1 MSASSER
8 RPSPEPLS
16 KDAPRTIVQ
25 YVAQLRTALRGAD
38 PALVQ
43 DALYDAEEHL
53 RAELADQPGRDEA
66 TMLQHVVGSYGAPDE
81 VADIYRDQEIKI
93 QRAIRPPPAPRRR
106 SLAGRFFGV
115 AADPRTYGALFYM
128 LLSLATGSLYF
139 SWAVLGLSMSLGLS
153 ILIIGIPFMVLFLSS
168 VRGLSLLEG
177 RTVEALLGVRMPRR
191 PAYPAQP
198 GEPLFK
204 RIGAMFTDT
213 RTWTTLLYMLLML
226 PLGIFYFTLTV
237 TLLAVSVVLVLAPL
251 ALAVQDGGIA
261 SVFVANRFT
270 VDWGF
275 GAHVPGWGE
284 ASVMC
289 VIGFLLIFVSLHLV
303 RGLGKLHGQL
313 AKHLLTRRSFH

>member
-1 MSASSER
+1 MNSSSESR
-8 RPSPEPLS
+8 SSES
-16 KDAPRTIVQ
+16 GSSAGAPRTIVE
-25 YVAQLRTALRGAD
+25 YLNQLRAALRGAD
-38 PALVQ
+38 PALIQ

-66 TMLQHVVGSYGAPDE
+66 IMLQHVVGSYGAPDE

-93 QRAIRPPPAPRRR
+93 QRAIRPPLAPPRR

-139 SWAVLGLSMSLGLS
+139 SWAVLGLSLSLSLS
-153 ILIIGIPFMVLFLSS
+153 ILIIGIPFIVLFFSS

-191 PAYPAQP
+191 PAYPTPP
-198 GEPLFK
+198 GQSLFR
-204 RIGAMFTDT
+204 RIGAMFTDA

-226 PLGIFYFTLTV
+226 PLGIFYFTLAV
-237 TLLAVSVVLVLAPL
+237 TLLAVSLVLVLAPVALTLQDAGL
-251 ALAVQDGGIA
+251 ANLFVDG
-261 SVFVANRFT
+261 RLT
-270 VDWGF
+270 LDWGF
-275 GAHVPGWGE
+275 GPHVPGWGE
-284 ASVMC
+284 AIAMS
-289 VIGFLLIFVSLHLV
+289 VIGFLLIFIALHLV

-313 AKHLLTRRSFH
+313 AKHLLVQRSLD